1 MGFWDESSG
10 DQKKA
15 ARYYKEAMGSFL
27 DDWLEYDF
35 VRERIKKLKE
45 QVN

>member
-1 MGFWDESSG
+1 MGFWDEGSG

-45 QVN
+45 PVN